1 VIYVAPYYNADCTLG
16 QCFLWV
22 IALLGSFYTNH
33 FVRCC
38 LTDKQEDIM
47 RRIFE
52 YSAFMIVILLLPQC
66 VLSQPIAANHFC
78 IDRSLVPPQ
87 WIDSAK
93 AKLNIAYGHT
103 SHGSQLVTGMEA
115 LLAVH
120 GSIYDFNSNGSG
132 GALIFHDGA
141 MVGDVGYYPA
151 WVDNTR
157 NYLGTADP
165 NGRGSQHP
173 DVNVII
179 WSWCGQA
186 SSKDGQ
192 TMIDEYLAPMSQFE
206 REFPGVK
213 FIYMTGHLD
222 GGGIEG
228 SLNIN
233 DQQIRT
239 FCSDSNKILFDF
251 MDIESYDP
259 DGLVNYM
266 PLDAND
272 NCDYDTDGNG
282 SRDGNWAESWILANP
297 ESELAQEA
305 TICSACAHSQGLNC
319 AMKGRA
325 IWWLWARLAGWNGT
339 TGVEEK
345 EMDICK
351 TFTISQNYPN
361 PFNPTTKFEFQITN
375 YEFISLIIY
384 DLLGREVATLIN
396 GTQSPGIHTVQ
407 WDGINSSGQ
416 KVGSG
421 VYFYQ
426 IRSGNGLVNTKKMV
440 LLK

>member
-1 VIYVAPYYNADCTLG
+1 
-16 QCFLWV
+16 
-22 IALLGSFYTNH
+22 
-33 FVRCC
+33 
-38 LTDKQEDIM
+38 M
-47 RRIFE
+47 RQIFK
-52 YSAFMIVILLLPQC
+52 YSAFMLVILLLPQC
-66 VLSQPIAANHFC
+66 VQSQPIVANHFC

-93 AKLNIAYGHT
+93 GKLNITYGHT
-103 SHGSQLVTGMEA
+103 SHGSQLVTGINA
-115 LLAVH
+115 LLEVH
-120 GSIYDFNSNGSG
+120 GSLYDFNSDGSG
-132 GALIFHDGA
+132 GALVFHDGA
-141 MVGDVGYYPA
+141 MSGDVGYFPE
-151 WVDNTR
+151 WVNNTR
-157 NYLGTADP
+157 NYLGTANS
-165 NGRGSQHP
+165 NGRGANHP
-173 DVNVII
+173 DVNVIM

-186 SSKDGQ
+186 SSKGGQ

-206 REFPGVK
+206 REYPGIK

-222 GGGIEG
+222 GGGVEG

-239 FCSDSNKILFDF
+239 FCNDSNKILFDF

-297 ESELAQEA
+297 GSELAQEA
-305 TICSACAHSQGLNC
+305 ATICSDCCAHSQGLNC

-345 EMDICK
+345 DIPK
-351 TFTISQNYPN
+351 SFKLSQNYPN

-375 YEFISLIIY
+375 YEFISLKIY

-426 IRSGNGLVNTKKMV
+426 LSSNNGFVSMKKML